1 MKLIVFHS
9 VFIYYFDVYIKK
21 IFLMLKKRHLIFILE
36 QEKQSNAK
44 QRHYDQEEVRRFMQK
59 QKADRM
65 KQQREEEKRKQR
77 ALEMRSQQ
85 LEELRSKQKQSAQ
98 VSKRASKSAGA
109 RSKGKDETFTQSP
122 LSYKDLPRHH
132 PFHEDLHSGSMV
144 ILSKK
149 NFCNC

>member
-1 MKLIVFHS
+1 M
-9 VFIYYFDVYIKK
+9 FIYYFDVYIKK
-21 IFLMLKKRHLIFILE
+21 IFLMLKKTHLIFILE

-109 RSKGKDETFTQSP
+109 RSKGKALQDETFIQSP

-132 PFHEDLHSGSMV
+132 PFHEDLLSGSMV
-144 ILSKK
+144 ISSK
-149 NFCNC
+149 NNC